1 MGKIVRLTESDLVRI
16 VKRVINEDLVK
27 DLLSPI
33 ILRATGK
40 KYKITRYGDGSIGY
54 EQIGG
59 PMGQAV
65 TDRKTLEA
73 LFSQTG
79 YEIPVQTGLIRPDTI
94 NSTKHPKLFG
104 QIGASL

>member
-33 ILRATGK
+33 ILKATGK
-40 KYKITRYGDGSIGY
+40 KYKIARYGDGSIGY
-54 EQIGG
+54 ELIGG
-59 PMGQAV
+59 PIGKAV

-73 LFSQTG
+73 LLSQTG
-79 YEIPVQTGLIRPDTI
+79 YEIPVQTGLIRPDTF
-94 NSTKHPKLFG
+94 NSTKHPKLFR